1 MHGRQRPGK
10 EQGAGMTGKQVLIA
24 EAVVLGGLTLALLAK
39 ELPGAMREVRIW
51 RMVGLRSGG
60 RHPR

>member
-1 MHGRQRPGK
+1 
-10 EQGAGMTGKQVLIA
+10 MTGKQVLIA